1 VEEGVTWKKAELNI
15 SLLLYMIQINSS
27 YIFISTKYVILLH
40 TNLFYIICLLI
51 YTCVLYLICFLL
63 YTCHIIVGGL

>member
-1 VEEGVTWKKAELNI
+1 MEKGRVEYFIIIVHDT
-15 SLLLYMIQINSS
+15 INSS